1 MAEQEVAPQAAPVS
15 PSAVAGLAE
24 VGLLGGA
31 KAWIVHEGPWWA
43 CSFVF
48 HLTLVCSLALVSS
61 KVIEK
66 VVDEAPSFE
75 EANVPQTV
83 EVPQQIERFEVSQTP
98 EDPTELSNET
108 LSLEKP
114 AQMTQDE
121 KHYDDSSKLLEQGGG
136 GRPMAAS
143 QTNLGGLGGFDIQG
157 IGNGPAVRGKGGV
170 GGGVGTGTHAGSG
183 GDDLGFATRTGH
195 RKAMLGSGGGTRQSE
210 RAVAG
215 ALNWLARHQSRDGSW
230 SLTNYKANCKDPSCS
245 GDAKVGSYES
255 AATALALLP
264 FLGAGQTHK
273 SGIYKKTVYAGVAY
287 LIKNQKPI
295 DGDLRMGQTM
305 YAHGLAA
312 IALCECYGISG
323 DKQVGRAAQAALNFI
338 MQAQD
343 PAGGGWRYGP
353 REPGDTSVTG
363 WQLMAL
369 KSGQMAYLTV
379 SPVVFERA
387 KVFLKLCSG
396 GKHGGLFSYMPA
408 GQVANGDIRAV
419 TSVSLLCHQYM
430 HMPRTDPAMIEG
442 TTLLMQNLPDPN
454 VRNVYYWYYA
464 TQVMHN
470 QPGPNWDTWNR
481 KMRRTLIDA
490 QCKENECAAGSWDPL
505 KPNPDA
511 WGAQGGRLMM
521 TSLSALTLEVYY
533 RYLPLYK
540 IEEGADAAPVRAA
553 DKAAAKPAEKPP
565 EKPAEKATAKPAE
578 KPAAMPAE
586 KAAAK
591 PAEKPAEKP
600 ADKGNGKK

>member
-1 MAEQEVAPQAAPVS
+1 MAEQEVAPQTAPAKVS
-15 PSAVAGLAE
+15 PPALAADAVQM
-24 VGLLGGA
+24 GLLGGA
-31 KAWIVHEGPWWA
+31 KLWILHEGPWWA

-61 KVIEK
+61 KVVEK

-75 EANVPQTV
+75 EVNVPRTA

-98 EDPTELSNET
+98 EDPTELTNET

-121 KHYDDSSKLLEQGGG
+121 KHYDDSSKVVEQGGG
-136 GRPMAAS
+136 GTPMATG
-143 QTNLGGLGGFDIQG
+143 QPNLGGLGGFDLQG
-157 IGNGPAVRGKGGV
+157 IGAGPAVRGKGGV
-170 GGGVGTGTHAGSG
+170 GGGLGTGIHAGSG
-183 GDDLGFATRTGH
+183 GDDVGFGTRTGH

-230 SLTNYKANCKDPSCS
+230 SLTSYKANCKDPSCS
-245 GDAKVGSYES
+245 GDAKIGSYEP

-273 SGIYKKTVYAGVAY
+273 SGLYRKTVYAGITY
-287 LIKNQKPI
+287 LVRNQKL

-323 DKQVGRAAQAALNFI
+323 DKQLKNAAQAALSFI

-363 WQLMAL
+363 WQVMAL
-369 KSGQMAYLTV
+369 KSGQMAYLAV

-387 KVFLKLCSG
+387 KGFLKLCSS

-408 GQVANGDIRAV
+408 GQTTGDIRAV
-419 TSVSLLCHQYM
+419 TAVSLLCHQYM

-454 VRNVYYWYYA
+454 VRNIYYWYYG

-470 QPGPNWDTWNR
+470 QPGPDWDTWNR

-490 QCKENECAAGSWDPL
+490 QCKENNCAAGSWDPV
-505 KPNPDA
+505 KPQPDA

-540 IEEGADAAPVRAA
+540 IEEGAVVAPVRAA
-553 DKAAAKPAEKPP
+553 DNAAAKPTEKPAAKP
-565 EKPAEKATAKPAE
+565 ASKPAEKAATKPV
-578 KPAAMPAE
+578 
-586 KAAAK
+586 
-591 PAEKPAEKP
+591 EKP
-600 ADKGNGKK
+600 ADKPAAKDNGKK